1 MLNWHVVHV
10 KPHKER
16 QVMFHLR
23 QHQVEN
29 YLPLIH
35 VNPVN
40 PRAAKVRPLFPCYI
54 FVKFD
59 PEATGLGVLQWTP
72 GVRRLLEFGGQL
84 AVIPDSALIEI
95 QRRVGEITASGGLA
109 LDGLKQ
115 GEPVRIVNGPFEGY
129 EAIFD
134 SRLPGTER
142 VRVLLE
148 WIQQNQRH
156 RGSPQ
161 LVPMELS
168 ASSIAKIKLKR

>member
-1 MLNWHVVHV
+1 MQNWHVVHV

-29 YLPLIH
+29 YLPLIN

-40 PRAAKVRPLFPCYI
+40 PRAARVRALFPCYI

-59 PEATGLGVLQWTP
+59 PADTGLSVLQWTP

-84 AVIPDSALIEI
+84 AVIPESAVTELK
-95 QRRVGEITASGGLA
+95 RRVGQITASGGLA
-109 LDGLKQ
+109 LDGLAR
-115 GEPVRIVNGPFEGY
+115 GDTVRIVSGPFEGY

-134 SRLPGTER
+134 SRLGSTDR

-148 WIQQNQRH
+148 WIEHNQRY

-161 LVPMELS
+161 VVPVELN
-168 ASSIAKIKLKR
+168 ASSIAKVKLKR

>member
-16 QVMFHLR
+16 QVMYHLR

-40 PRAAKVRPLFPCYI
+40 PRAARVRALFPCYI

-59 PEATGLGVLQWTP
+59 PLATGLGVLQWTP

-84 AVIPDSALIEI
+84 AVIQETAVNEI
-95 QRRVGEITASGGLA
+95 KRRVAEISASGGLA
-109 LDGLKQ
+109 LDGLKH
-115 GEPVRIVNGPFEGY
+115 GELVRIVSGPFEGTRLFSMRGWPGLSVY
-129 EAIFD
+129 GCCWNGSNAI
-134 SRLPGTER
+134 SAAR
-142 VRVLLE
+142 VFR
-148 WIQQNQRH
+148 R
-156 RGSPQ
+156 
-161 LVPMELS
+161 
-168 ASSIAKIKLKR
+168 

>member
-1 MLNWHVVHV
+1 MY
-10 KPHKER
+10 
-16 QVMFHLR
+16 HLR

-40 PRAAKVRPLFPCYI
+40 PRAARVRALFPCYI

-59 PEATGLGVLQWTP
+59 PLATGLGVLQWTP

-84 AVIPDSALIEI
+84 AVIPENAVNEI
-95 QRRVGEITASGGLA
+95 KRRVAEISASGGLA
-109 LDGLKQ
+109 LDGLKH
-115 GEPVRIVNGPFEGY
+115 GETVRIVSGPFEGY

-134 SRLPGTER
+134 ARLAGTER

-148 WIQQNQRH
+148 WIQRNQR
-156 RGSPQ
+156 RQGVPQ
-161 LVPMELS
+161 VVPVELN
-168 ASSIAKIKLKR
+168 ASSIVKVKPKRKPQSHVG